1 MGQSDLEDRRCK
13 PCEGDEPPL
22 KGKALEELSE
32 ELGEGW
38 KVMEEDHLEKE
49 YEFNDFREALV
60 FTNAVGTIAER
71 EDHHPDI
78 ELGWGRVRLNLKTHE
93 IDGLSENDFILAAK
107 ADRAFQEMDT
117 G

>member
-1 MGQSDLEDRRCK
+1 MSQLDLANRSCR

-32 ELGEGW
+32 QLGEGW
-38 KVMEEDHLEKE
+38 KVVEEDHLKKE
-49 YEFNDFREALV
+49 YDFNDFREALV
-60 FTNAVGTIAER
+60 FTNAVGNIAER
-71 EDHHPDI
+71 EDHHPDM
-78 ELGWGRVRLNLKTHE
+78 ELGWGRVQISLKTHK

-107 ADRAFQEMDT
+107 ADRAFSEMNP